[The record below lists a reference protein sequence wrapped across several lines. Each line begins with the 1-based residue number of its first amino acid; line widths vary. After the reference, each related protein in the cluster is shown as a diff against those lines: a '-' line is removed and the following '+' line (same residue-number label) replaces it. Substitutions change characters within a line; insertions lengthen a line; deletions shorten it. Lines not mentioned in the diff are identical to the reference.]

1 MQQLLHSPSSSGATP
16 RRLGQIL
23 LGAALI
29 LAFCG
34 LQTTVA
40 QDGPTVTGTVT
51 DASTGET
58 LPGVNIQVVGTQTGT
73 TTNAEGAFELAV
85 PSEAA
90 TLRFSF
96 VGFQQQTVDLNG
108 RTSIQVA
115 LEPATLT
122 GEEVV
127 VTGYSEQRRAD
138 LTGSVQVVDAE
149 QLERLP
155 GGQISDKLQGNAAG
169 VSVISSGQP
178 GQDPQIRIRGVNTF
192 GNNTPL
198 FVVDG
203 VPTQSINDLN
213 PSDIASLQ
221 VLKSASA
228 ASIYGARASN
238 GVVIIE
244 TRQGEGDIS
253 VEFNSY
259 AGVAQQ
265 PNMDNPYDMLSPQGR
280 AELEWLAFENS
291 GQEPS
296 DPQYGNGEEPQLP
309 TYILPA
315 GAEDVDE
322 DSYFVIPQYNSQTS
336 PTEFTQIVR
345 ANQDGTDWM
354 DQIFNPASVTQQDLT
369 VSGGGERGSYLFS
382 GGYLNQQGT
391 LERTF
396 LERFSVRAN
405 TTFEVTDNITV
416 GENLSYTVEDNKL
429 SDELIEGGAIGMAHR
444 ARPIVPVRDIAGNF
458 AGSKGGGLGNPS
470 NPVAIRERTRNDV
483 QLSKRLF
490 GNAFVE
496 VDLLEDLSFRSSL
509 GADINSGYNETF
521 QFPTYEN
528 SENNT
533 RNELSESAFNN
544 HQWTFSNTL
553 NYNGTLAESHNL
565 SVLAGVEW
573 QKENTRFE
581 DADVTD
587 FFSFD
592 PNFVNLANGSGTP
605 IVNSATRVIT
615 LASQFGKVDYNYQRR
630 YFASGTLRRDAS
642 SKFLE
647 DRYGIFP
654 AFSLAWRPVA
664 EPYLEDA
671 IPDWLS
677 DLKLRGGWG
686 VIGNQLNVDPNNAYS
701 LFASNQFG
709 YNAAGGNTSLE
720 TGFFRSRIGAPGA
733 KWERNVSVNVGV
745 DIAFFD
751 GQVDA
756 TVDWYRKDIED
767 LLFQA
772 GLLATAGQA
781 TPPFRNVAS
790 MENSGIDASVN
801 GQTQIGELQISGGL
815 NVTSYNNE
823 ITGVS
828 GNSDNFA
835 VDSRRNGNIIRNEV
849 GHPISSYYGYN
860 IVGFW
865 QSQDEISTANS
876 NTPEGVDTYQ
886 TGAAPG
892 RFRYEDVNG
901 DGQITPEDRTFL
913 GSPNPN
919 FTAGLNLTLQYRQFD
934 FSTSLYASQG
944 AEIYNQVKW
953 WTDFFSGFNGAKSKV
968 ALNDSWTPNN
978 RDAEAP
984 IQELERSFS
993 TNQVP
998 NSYFV
1003 EDGDYLRVR
1012 NVQLGY
1018 TVPSGLS
1025 QQIGAESLRIYVQAT
1040 NLFTITGYSNPEP
1053 EIGGGDETDVIGFGI
1068 DEGAYPT
1075 PREFI
1080 AGVNLTF

>member
-1 MQQLLHSPSSSGATP
+1 MLRRG
-16 RRLGQIL
+16 RRLL
-23 LGAALI
+23 LGITLFFAL
-29 LAFCG
+29 CG
-34 LQTTVA
+34 LQATVA

-51 DASTGET
+51 DASTGGT
-58 LPGVNIQVVGTQTGT
+58 LPGVNIQVVGTQIGT
-73 TTNAEGAFELAV
+73 TTDAQGTFELTV
-85 PSEAA
+85 PSENA
-90 TLRFSF
+90 TLQFSF
-96 VGFQQQTVDLNG
+96 VGFQTQTVDLNG
-108 RTSIQVA
+108 RTSVDVA

-138 LTGSVQVVDAE
+138 LTGSVEVVDTE
-149 QLERLP
+149 ELERLP

-203 VPTQSINDLN
+203 VPTQEINNLN

-244 TRQGEGDIS
+244 TKKGEGDIS

-259 AGVAQQ
+259 AGVSRQ
-265 PNMDNPYDMLSPQGR
+265 PNVDNPYNMLSPKGR
-280 AELEWLAFENS
+280 AELEWLAFRNS
-291 GQEPS
+291 GREPS
-296 DPQYGNGEEPQLP
+296 DPQYGSGEEPKLP
-309 TYILPA
+309 NYILPA
-315 GAEDVDE
+315 GASEVDE
-322 DSYFVIPQYNSQTS
+322 SSYFVIPQYNSQTS

-345 ANQDGTDWM
+345 ANKQGTDWM
-354 DQIFNPASVTQQDLT
+354 DQIFNPAGMTKQDVT
-369 VSGGGERGSYLFS
+369 VSGGWDQGSYLFS

-391 LERTF
+391 LMRTF

-405 TTFEVTDNITV
+405 TTFEISDNITV

-429 SDELIEGGAIGMAHR
+429 ANELTEGSAIGMAHR
-444 ARPIVPVRDIAGNF
+444 ARPIVPVRDIRGNF
-458 AGSKGGGLGNPS
+458 AGSKGAGLGNPS
-470 NPVAIRERTRNDV
+470 NPVAMRERTRNNV
-483 QLSKRLF
+483 QLNKRLF
-490 GNAFVE
+490 GNTFVE
-496 VDLLEDLSFRSSL
+496 VNFLSDFSFRSSL
-509 GADINSGYNETF
+509 GVDIESGYNEDF

-533 RNELSESAFNN
+533 RNAVSESAFNN

-553 NYNGTLAESHNL
+553 NYNGTLGESHNL
-565 SVLAGVEW
+565 SVLAGAEW
-573 QKENTRFE
+573 QKQNTRFE
-581 DADVTD
+581 NATVTD

-592 PNFVNLANGSGTP
+592 PNFVNLGNGSGTP
-605 IVNSATRVIT
+605 IVGSATRIT
-615 LASQFGKVDYNYQRR
+615 TLVSQFGKVDYNYQRR
-630 YFASGTLRRDAS
+630 YFVSGTLRRDAS
-642 SKFLE
+642 SKFLQN
-647 DRYGIFP
+647 RYGLFP

-664 EPYLEDA
+664 EPYLDGVL
-671 IPDWLS
+671 PGWLS
-677 DLKLRGGWG
+677 DLKIRGGWG

-709 YNAAGGNTSLE
+709 YNTGGSNTSLN
-720 TGFFRSRIGAPGA
+720 TAFYRSRIGAADA
-733 KWERNVSVNVGV
+733 KWERNVSVNAGI

-751 GQVDA
+751 GQIDA

-790 MENSGIDASVN
+790 MRNSGIDASLN
-801 GQTQIGELQISGGL
+801 GRTQIGDLQISGGV
-815 NVTSYNNE
+815 NITSYNNE

-835 VDSRRNGNIIRNEV
+835 VDARRNGTIIRNEV

-865 QSQDEISTANS
+865 QSDQEISTANS
-876 NTPEGVDTYQ
+876 NTPEGVETYQ

-901 DGQITPEDRTFL
+901 DGQITPKDRTFL

-919 FTAGLNLTLQYRQFD
+919 FTAGLNLTLRYKQFD
-934 FSTSLYASQG
+934 FSTSLYGSQG

-953 WTDFFSGFNGAKSKV
+953 WTDFYSGFNGAKSKV

-1018 TVPSGLS
+1018 TVPSSLS
-1025 QQIGAESLRIYVQAT
+1025 QQIGAENLRVYVQAT
-1040 NLFTITGYSNPEP
+1040 NLFTFTTYSNPEP
-1053 EIGGGDETDVIGFGI
+1053 EIGGGDETDVTGFGI